1 MLEKL
6 FGIIP
11 GNPSARLSPPNE
23 KGNPRRGQLIFLGE
37 RWLDQRTLSCLELV
51 GPAHFHKVDRVSCPQ
66 KKGFNG
72 FEVVFPSYVI
82 LVGNEKHL
90 FSLV

>member
-1 MLEKL
+1 MKRVTPEGDNSYFWEKD
-6 FGIIP
+6 GWT
-11 GNPSARLSPPNE
+11 
-23 KGNPRRGQLIFLGE
+23 RGH
-37 RWLDQRTLSCLELV
+37 SCLELV